1 MTADDL
7 DLGTATALATTG
19 LGLLT
24 SLVLNK
30 LAAAQ
35 ASGASPAVTSWVHR
49 AIEVGRVTELNV
61 QVAQAAWLADYRDIG
76 EKQLLDDSTD
86 PATRESASLAV
97 LGTQLVEA
105 AGDGDTVR
113 TDDLVKQFGQRVC
126 AAGVNT
132 VLDAVVR
139 DLADETGAPYDRVL
153 NILQAEK

>member
-7 DLGTATALATTG
+7 DLDTATALTRTG

-35 ASGASPAVTSWVHR
+35 ASGAKPSVTSWVHR
-49 AIEVGRVTELNV
+49 AIEVGRATELNV
-61 QVAQAAWLADYRDIG
+61 QVAQAAWLADYRELG
-76 EKQLLDDSTD
+76 EKQLLDEATD

-113 TDDLVKQFGQRVC
+113 VADLVKQFGEKVC
-126 AAGVNT
+126 AAAVNI

-139 DLADETGAPYDRVL
+139 DLSDETGAPYDRVL
-153 NILQAEK
+153 TILQAEQ